1 VSIFLKRYF
10 WIVPLVTTMLCSYLA
25 ARGATAVIDAKI
37 AGDEDSPKAAPSR
50 PRKVLPPPK
59 ATFSKDADIVVSRN
73 MFCSTCE
80 PPVADSTKP
89 VDPSGRPPNTSLPL
103 ILSATVVASIPTFS
117 SATIINTGSFKSGS
131 YGVNDEIPDAGPIL
145 IIMPRYVDFRN
156 KNANRIE
163 RVELGGVPQS
173 PAIVAAP
180 PPVPMPPPVEANP
193 ESELTA
199 AVDKSVKKIDDSH
212 YEIDRSLVEKILG
225 DPSVVMRQARIVPS
239 IVNGKPNGFKM
250 YAIRPNSVFAKIGMQ
265 NGDTITSIN
274 GFEMTSPDK
283 ALEVYTKVR
292 SASNLSISIIRRG
305 QASAM
310 EYSIK

>member
-1 VSIFLKRYF
+1 MSIFLKRYF

-37 AGDEDSPKAAPSR
+37 AGDDDAPKLGPSR
-50 PRKVLPPPK
+50 PRKVLPPPTP
-59 ATFSKDADIVVSRN
+59 ARSKDADVVVSRN

-80 PPVADSTKP
+80 PPKP
-89 VDPSGRPPNTSLPL
+89 PEGPDPDPSGRPPNTSLPL
-103 ILSATVVASIPTFS
+103 ILSATVVASVPSFS
-117 SATIINTGSFKSGS
+117 SATIINTASFKSGS
-131 YGVNDEIPDAGPIL
+131 YGVDDEIPDAGPIVVIL
-145 IIMPRYVDFRN
+145 PKHVDFRN
-156 KNANRIE
+156 KSTNRVE
-163 RVELGGVPQS
+163 RVELGGIPQT
-173 PAIVAAP
+173 PAVAVAAP
-180 PPVPMPPPVEANP
+180 LTPPPPPVEANP
-193 ESELTA
+193 ESELA
-199 AVDKSVKKIDDSH
+199 SAVDKGVKKIDDTH
-212 YEIDRSLVEKILG
+212 YEIDRSLVDKILG

-274 GFEMTSPDK
+274 GFDMTSPDK

-292 SASNLSISIIRRG
+292 SASNLSIAIIRRG

-310 EYSIK
+310 EYAIK